1 MATANKSA
9 ATSNKAPKGKA
20 PKGKRPEPKA
30 PAAQAPGTPAPKAP
44 AQPQQ
49 YGIARRG
56 DLPWGPNKAAVL
68 TALLAAGATP
78 KGQPA
83 STKSACAA
91 GGGLSQRH
99 VRHYCYH
106 AQAGGLVTV
115 AAGGQ
120 GVGNLYALTPAGMA
134 LLAQHG
140 ITAPAQRKGR
150 KAASPSA

>member
-1 MATANKSA
+1 MATASK
-9 ATSNKAPKGKA
+9 TSNKAPKTSNKRKDAKRSEA
-20 PKGKRPEPKA
+20 PVPAAQGTPAAKA
-30 PAAQAPGTPAPKAP
+30 PAP
-44 AQPQQ
+44 PQQ

-68 TALLAAGATP
+68 GALLAAGATP
-78 KGQPA
+78 KGAPTN
-83 STKSACAA
+83 TKLACAA

-115 AAGGQ
+115 QPGGQ
-120 GVGNLYALTPAGMA
+120 GVGNLYQLTAQGMA

-140 ITAPAQRKGR
+140 IAAPAQRQGR
-150 KAASPSA
+150 KAAKPSA